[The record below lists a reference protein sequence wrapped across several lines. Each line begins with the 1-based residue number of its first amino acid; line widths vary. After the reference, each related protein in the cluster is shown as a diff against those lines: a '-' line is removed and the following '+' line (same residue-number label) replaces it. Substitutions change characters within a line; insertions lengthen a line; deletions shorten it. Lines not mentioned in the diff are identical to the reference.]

1 MLNLATILEAS
12 TRENPGKPC
21 VVLDPF
27 RLSYAE
33 VDGLARQVAKG
44 LQAAGIRHGDKIAL
58 SCPNIPYFPIIYFG
72 ILKAGAVVVPINVLL
87 KHRELAFQLSDSDA
101 RAFFCFEGTDQLA
114 MGEEGWAAFQE
125 VETCEKFWVITREPG
140 ASSPFEGALHFGEFL
155 FEYDSD
161 FDTVPTRAD
170 DTAVIMYTS
179 GTTGRPKGAELSHS
193 NLLMNAMVC
202 SQMVEGRPEDITL
215 AALPLF
221 HSFGQTTQMN
231 STLVMGGTQVH
242 LPRFSPEE
250 MLKLLQEENIT
261 TMCGVP
267 TMFLALVEYD
277 GADQFDLDKI
287 ARNMRAAVSGGA
299 ALSLDILE
307 RFEEKYG
314 FPLRQGYGL
323 SEASPVITIDRTA
336 TPRKIGSVGVPAW
349 GVDVRIVDDELNDV
363 PVGEPGEII
372 ASGHGIM
379 KGYYK
384 RPEATDKILEDGWL
398 HTGDVGRMDEDKN
411 LFIVDRTTDMIIRGG
426 ENVYPREVEDTL
438 MTHPDISIAA
448 VVGVPDEKYGEE
460 IKAFIVPVPSIRLTA
475 EDVIE
480 WARQEMANF
489 KCPKYVEVC
498 DSLPM
503 NAIGKVLKKDLR
515 KEP

>member
-1 MLNLATILEAS
+1 MLNLATILETSA
-12 TRENPGKPC
+12 RENPGKPC
-21 VVLDPF
+21 VILDPF

-44 LQAAGIRHGDKIAL
+44 LQAAGIRHGDKVAL

-87 KHRELAFQLSDSDA
+87 KHRELAFQLKDSDA

-114 MGEEGWAAFQE
+114 MGKEGWAAFQE
-125 VETCEKFWVITREPG
+125 VESCEKFWVITREPG

-155 FEYDSD
+155 FEHDAE
-161 FDTVPTRAD
+161 FDTVSTRAD

-202 SQMVEGRPEDITL
+202 AEMVQGRPDDITL
-215 AALPLF
+215 VALPLF

-231 STLVMGGTQVH
+231 SPLVRGGTQVH
-242 LPRFSPEE
+242 FPRFSPEE
-250 MLKLLQEENIT
+250 MLRLLQDENIT

-267 TMFLALVEYD
+267 TMFLALAEYEE
-277 GADQFDLDKI
+277 ADKFDLNKI
-287 ARNMRAAVSGGA
+287 ARNMRVAISGGA
-299 ALSLDILE
+299 SLSPGVLE

-314 FPLRQGYGL
+314 FPIREGYGL
-323 SEASPVITIDRTA
+323 SEASPVITLNRVGM
-336 TPRKIGSVGVPAW
+336 PRKIGSVGVPIW
-349 GVDVRIVDDELNDV
+349 GVDVRIVDGDLKEV
-363 PVGEPGEII
+363 PVGQTGEVI

-384 RPEATDKILEDGWL
+384 RPEATDEILLDGWL
-398 HTGDVGRMDEDKN
+398 RTGDVGRMDEDRS
-411 LFIVDRTTDMIIRGG
+411 LFIVDRTTDMILRGG

-438 MTHPDISIAA
+438 MMHPDISIAA

-460 IKAFIVPVPSIRLTA
+460 IKAFIVPVPKVRLTA

-480 WARQEMANF
+480 WAKQEMARF
-489 KCPKYVEVC
+489 KCPKYVEIC

-515 KEP
+515 KGP